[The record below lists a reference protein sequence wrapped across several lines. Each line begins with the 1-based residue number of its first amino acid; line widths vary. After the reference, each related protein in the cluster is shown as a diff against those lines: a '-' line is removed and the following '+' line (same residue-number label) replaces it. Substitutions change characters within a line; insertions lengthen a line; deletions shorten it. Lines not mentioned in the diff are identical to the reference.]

1 MTQLVTLNQNEERAL
16 AAMLGASTDATS
28 SALLPILKINLED
41 EDDAGNQLKKGTFML
56 TGQEDPIYAE
66 KVTIRPLSQMFQWV
80 DYNAEEKRSVNKTII
95 IPRLNMEARDEKGGV
110 RCGKPASKV
119 IKENPDLIK
128 KYKSITCFRYVH
140 CLVSYKGKTADGK
153 DATVENVPAL
163 LRLKGANFSPF
174 EDEVI
179 KRLPKGAKLY
189 EFNVEITATRKK
201 NGSVVYYVLG
211 FNPDLGNRLG
221 LDQTTVDTL
230 KYILNMVQEENQKI
244 ESKHLN
250 SARNRSVDS
259 AALKAVE
266 ILEDGDDSLE
276 ADLED

>member
-1 MTQLVTLNQNEERAL
+1 MTQLVTLNQSEERAL
-16 AAMLGASTDATS
+16 AAMLGASNDS
-28 SALLPILKINLED
+28 SDNALLPILKINLED
-41 EDDAGNQLKKGTFML
+41 EDDAGNSLKKGTFML
-56 TGQEDPIYAE
+56 TGQEDTVYGE
-66 KVTIRPLSQMFQWV
+66 KVTIRPLSQMFQWINY
-80 DYNAEEKRSVNKTII
+80 DAEAQRAVNKTVI

-119 IKENPDLIK
+119 LKENPDLAK

-140 CLVSYKGKTADGK
+140 CLVSYSGKTASGE
-153 DATVENVPAL
+153 DATVEKVPAL

-179 KRLPKGAKLY
+179 KKLPKGAKLY
-189 EFNVEITATRKK
+189 EFNVEISATRKK
-201 NGSVVYYVLG
+201 NGSVIYYVLG

-221 LDQTTVDTL
+221 LDQMTVDTL
-230 KYILNMVQEENQKI
+230 RHILNMVQEENSRIDRKYQ
-244 ESKHLN
+244 E
-250 SARNRSVDS
+250 SARNRSVDT

-266 ILEDGDDSLE
+266 ILEDEESLA